1 MTDEGTNLLE
11 GEPPNRGGEQDAGK
25 QLRHSRAEAPSQAF
39 PAAHPPG
46 QVPREPARVPTLLFL
61 KLTRN
66 GLVRLSAVSSRPRG
80 LLRLAPTSCCP
91 WRISC
96 WAGARPGPARS
107 YSGLPLSQ
115 RCGWRQGAS
124 AAPCSGPMVTPHP

>member
-1 MTDEGTNLLE
+1 MRDEGTNLLE
-11 GEPPNRGGEQDAGK
+11 GEPRNRGGEQDAGK
-25 QLRHSRAEAPSQAF
+25 RLCHSRAEAPSQAF

-96 WAGARPGPARS
+96 WAGARPGPARPAVTQGFLS
-107 YSGLPLSQ
+107 ASGVAGG
-115 RCGWRQGAS
+115 R
-124 AAPCSGPMVTPHP
+124 GPPQPPVLAQW